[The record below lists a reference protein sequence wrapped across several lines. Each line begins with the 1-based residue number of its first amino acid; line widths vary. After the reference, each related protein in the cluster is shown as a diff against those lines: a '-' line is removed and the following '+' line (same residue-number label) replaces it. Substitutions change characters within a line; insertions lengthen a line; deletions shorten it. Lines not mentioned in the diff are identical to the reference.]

1 MRISYI
7 NGSHVQFT
15 LRELLGFYRDR
26 HSATLTLALLL
37 ALIFLKPFPALGA
50 LPLASQVVF
59 WGLVVPGTLAVHLAV
74 LVALARR
81 FRVGR
86 SWIAHL
92 VSATVCAVL
101 SPELGTWVGLVH
113 LGPRLPL
120 MLFVGTFSLVCSM
133 LSEFLMATYLLPRY
147 LARLP
152 GPPPPAPTPA
162 PQQISL
168 LGRPFVLT
176 DLRLISAE
184 EHYVHVQTV
193 QGRQMLRGRIS
204 DIEAQLPD
212 ALGLRV
218 HRSHWV
224 AASAVKDLNRSRE
237 GWMLELADGTQVPV
251 ARARREAVRDWL
263 EAMGKG

>member
-1 MRISYI
+1 MSISYI
-7 NGSHVQFT
+7 NGSRVQFT
-15 LRELLGFYRDR
+15 LRELLGFYRDPQ
-26 HSATLTLALLL
+26 SAALTLALLL
-37 ALIFLKPFPALGA
+37 GLILLKPFPALGA

-59 WGLVVPGTLAVHLAV
+59 WGLVVPGTLAVHLAM
-74 LVALARR
+74 LVALARW
-81 FRVGR
+81 FRVAP
-86 SWIAHL
+86 SWVAHL
-92 VSATVCAVL
+92 ASAAACAVL

-120 MLFVGTFSLVCSM
+120 MLFVGAFSLVCSM

-147 LARLP
+147 LARLE
-152 GPPPPAPTPA
+152 GPPAPA

-168 LGRPFVLT
+168 FGRAFAPE
-176 DLRLISAE
+176 DLRLISAD

-204 DIEAQLPD
+204 DIEGQLPD

-224 AASAVKDLNRSRE
+224 AASAVRGLIRSRE
-237 GWMLELADGTQVPV
+237 GWVLDLADGTQVPV
-251 ARARREAVRDWL
+251 ARPRHKAVRDWL
-263 EAMGKG
+263 EAMGKA